1 MITNKLS
8 GIIPLMAASILL
20 CACGQKKADETQ
32 VTAEKEKVKVKVE
45 TVTLQDVPQTSEFT
59 ATVEA
64 NIKNNIAPQ
73 SPVRIERIFVEV
85 GDHVRKGQK
94 LVQMDEANLAQAK
107 TQLDNLEIEFKRTD
121 ELYKVGGTSKSD
133 WDAKKTSLD
142 VARTAYRNLV
152 ENTQLL
158 SPIDGIITARNY
170 DSGDMHSGGDPVL
183 TVEQIRPVKLYIN
196 ISETLFTKVKK
207 GMDVS
212 VKLDVYGDEAYD
224 GKVSLVYPTID
235 PQTRTFPVEIKI
247 VNGNEKVRPGMFA
260 RVTIDFGSKQHVVV
274 PDRAIVKQSGSGDR
288 YVYVYENGKVSYN
301 KVELG
306 RRLDNKYELISGVE
320 NGAKVVIT
328 GQSRLN
334 NGMEV
339 DIID

>member
-1 MITNKLS
+1 MITNKLF
-8 GIIPLMAASILL
+8 GLIPFAACLFLFS
-20 CACGQKKADETQ
+20 CSSKKADEAQ
-32 VTAEKEKVKVKVE
+32 APAEKEKVKVKVE
-45 TVTLQDVPQTSEFT
+45 TVTLQAVPQTSEFT

-73 SPVRIERIFVEV
+73 TPVRIEKIMVEV
-85 GDHVRKGQK
+85 GDHIRKGQK
-94 LVQMDEANLAQAK
+94 LVQMDEVNLAQAK

-142 VARTAYRNLV
+142 VARTAYKNLV

-158 SPIDGIITARNY
+158 SPIDGIVTARNY
-170 DSGDMHSGGDPVL
+170 DSGDMYSGGDPVL
-183 TVEQIRPVKLYIN
+183 VVEQIRPVKLYIN
-196 ISETLFTKVKK
+196 VSESFFTRVKK
-207 GMDVS
+207 GMDVT
-212 VKLDVYGDEAYD
+212 VKLDVYGDEAFD

-247 VNGNEKVRPGMFA
+247 VNANEKVRPGMFA
-260 RVTIDFGSKQHVVV
+260 RVTIDFGAQDRVVV

-288 YVYVYENGKVSYN
+288 YVYVYKNGTVSYN

-320 NGAKVVIT
+320 NGDKVVIT

-339 DIID
+339 DIVE